1 VEGKVGWLADK
12 SPRFTPEFESCRAMA
27 VMHRLPLRTV
37 YEAAQKAFDPSALE
51 KHA

>member
-1 VEGKVGWLADK
+1 
-12 SPRFTPEFESCRAMA
+12 MA

-51 KHA
+51 KTT